1 MVSHTAALKPYLATQ
16 TFIDSLKQADNS
28 KVTAYDSKGESGIK
42 ADFETVPSWAKAER
56 SPGAGSTEK
65 NFKHLCVVRGTR
77 SGSLAFPRCSLIQ
90 RNSTRT
96 SRPWQAG
103 TLHERTLLQPREAA
117 RGSWSGKPHL
127 VACST
132 IYLSSSTTLER
143 RKGKVRRSTKTGAPA
158 RTTPAVRQGKKY
170 QQGASSSAL
179 RFVRGRVTR
188 YCVSVRP
195 NHSGF
200 TAWLC
205 RQGQRYPGAVWTRE
219 LRLEPVATVSS
230 GHRP

>member
-1 MVSHTAALKPYLATQ
+1 MPRRRRLARSAPPGPAVRAHTCLPRPLVPADHLPISQGSAGRPGGLA
-16 TFIDSLKQADNS
+16 
-28 KVTAYDSKGESGIK
+28 
-42 ADFETVPSWAKAER
+42 
-56 SPGAGSTEK
+56 
-65 NFKHLCVVRGTR
+65 
-77 SGSLAFPRCSLIQ
+77 
-90 RNSTRT
+90 
-96 SRPWQAG
+96 WQAG
-103 TLHERTLLQPREAA
+103 ALHERTLLQPLEAA
-117 RGSWSGKPHL
+117 RGSWSGKLHL

-143 RKGKVRRSTKTGAPA
+143 RKGRGRRRTKTGAPA

-200 TAWLC
+200 TAWLR
-205 RQGQRYPGAVWTRE
+205 RQGQRYPGAVWTKE